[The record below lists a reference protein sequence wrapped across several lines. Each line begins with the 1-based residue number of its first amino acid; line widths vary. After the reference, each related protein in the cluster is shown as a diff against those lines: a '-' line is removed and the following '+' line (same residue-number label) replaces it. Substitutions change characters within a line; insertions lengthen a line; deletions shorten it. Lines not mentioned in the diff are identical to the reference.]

1 MPTVAQSQ
9 YQSYLRLISRP
20 DRIQKIARLEFLNAD
35 GTIAFVIDNTE
46 KAGKAPAGQP
56 SRAFLQQGAL
66 NVSLQNGQ
74 RRKANIT
81 LANMDGA
88 FDYNVNEI
96 WWGKQVRL
104 MMGVKFPDGTNYY
117 LPQGVFYFDS
127 PSLEWRPNSR
137 TAQYSLV
144 DKWAYLDGSLFGTLA
159 DTYVISPGG
168 NIFDAMQAI
177 LHQSLYTQGNTTN
190 QLEMID
196 NITPI
201 FTDYYKFRSVMRNGT
216 AHPYDEISDEIRIEQ
231 GSTYADIL
239 TTLNGL
245 FAGWI
250 GYDPTGALT
259 VLPSQDDISDQTKPV
274 LWDFS
279 TNEKTFFGLTE
290 SYQIGDVYNDI
301 IVYGENLS
309 DGVAPYG
316 RATNNNPAS
325 DTSVG
330 RIGLKTYIESASGY
344 YTNEQ
349 CRDLANFYLK
359 RMTVLQKSVTIESS
373 QMFHL
378 QENNLIT
385 VQRTDKAGSPIERHI
400 IQSFSIPIS
409 QSGTMS
415 ITATSV
421 NDFPTTE

>member
-1 MPTVAQSQ
+1 MPTAAQ
-9 YQSYLRLISRP
+9 YQSYLQIIARP
-20 DRIQKIARLEFLNAD
+20 DRTEKLARIEFLNAD
-35 GTIAFVIDNTE
+35 GTVAFSIDNTE

-56 SRAFLQQGAL
+56 SRAFLQQGTL
-66 NVSLQNGQ
+66 NVSLQNGT

-88 FDYNVNEI
+88 FDYNVNNI

-104 MMGVKFPDGTNYY
+104 MMGTRLLDGTEFY

-127 PSLEWRPNSR
+127 PSLDWRPNSR

-144 DKWAYLDGSLFGTLA
+144 DKWAYLDGSLYGTLA
-159 DTYVISPGG
+159 ETFLIEPGE
-168 NIFDAMQAI
+168 NIFSVMSKI
-177 LHQSLYTQGNTTN
+177 LRQSIYTQEDTVNP
-190 QLEMID
+190 LEMID

-201 FTDYYKFRSVMRNGT
+201 FTDYYKFRSVMREGT
-216 AHPYDEISDEIRIEQ
+216 VHPFEEVTDEIRVEQ
-231 GSTYADIL
+231 GNTFADVL
-239 TTLNGL
+239 TALNDL

-250 GYDPTGALT
+250 GYNATGALT
-259 VLPSQDDISDQTKPV
+259 VLPSQDDISDLTKPV
-274 LWDFS
+274 LWDYS
-279 TNEKTFFGLTE
+279 TNSKTFLGLTE
-290 SYQIGDVYNDI
+290 SYQTGEVYNDI

-309 DGVAPYG
+309 EGVSPYG

-349 CRDLANFYLK
+349 CQALANFYLK
-359 RMTVLQKSVTIESS
+359 RMTVLQKSVTIEST

-385 VQRTDKAGSPIERHI
+385 VQRTDKAGSPVERHL
-400 IQSFSIPIS
+400 IQSFSVPIAQNGS
-409 QSGTMS
+409 MS

-421 NDFPTTE
+421 NDFPQND